1 MNVAPGPWQ
10 PLLLLFLSPTVCAA
24 APFGNACSYYM
35 VFVFTDRSEKESYAL
50 AEKWL
55 VEQGK
60 DHLKRLTVPKE
71 YLASFVSRRACCIC
85 DVLH

>member
-1 MNVAPGPWQ
+1 MWPLAASPACFSFSHCVRGYSIWQ
-10 PLLLLFLSPTVCAA
+10 CMLA
-24 APFGNACSYYM
+24 YYM
-35 VFVFTDRSEKESYAL
+35 VFVFADRSEKESYAL

-71 YLASFVSRRACCIC
+71 YLASFVSRHACCIC